1 MIVRLLAVFAL
12 VLICARPLPAQ
23 QETPVDLELVLA
35 LDASGSVNQ
44 QEFSLQLR
52 GYAEAFRNP
61 AVIQAITSGE
71 TGVVAVT
78 MMIWAGDR
86 RDGTRVVADWAMIN
100 GPESA
105 NSFVEAFTKTPRF
118 MLRDGTSLS
127 NAIEISSKMF
137 DTNTFRGS
145 RKVIDISGDG
155 TNNVG
160 YEPSIARDLAVK
172 SGITING
179 LAILTDFPDLD
190 EYYAKSVVGGA
201 GAFVIAA
208 QNYDAFSAAILQ
220 KLVREISWRPAEHDP
235 EFALARLLR
244 GER

>member
-1 MIVRLLAVFAL
+1 VRIGRLLAVLLLL
-12 VLICARPLPAQ
+12 VGPGPLLAQ
-23 QETPVDLELVLA
+23 QEAPVDLELVLA

-44 QEFSLQLR
+44 QEFALQLR

-71 TGVVAVT
+71 TGNVAVM

-86 RDGTRVVADWAMIN
+86 RDGARTVADWALIN

-105 NSFVEAFTKTPRF
+105 NAFVETFTRVPRF
-118 MLRDGTSLS
+118 MLRDGTSIS
-127 NAIEISSKMF
+127 NAIEIATKAF
-137 DTNTFRGS
+137 DNNGYRGA

-160 YEPSIARDLAVK
+160 YEPAIARDIAVK
-172 SGITING
+172 SGITVNG

-190 EYYAKSVVGGA
+190 DYYAKNVVGGT
-201 GAFVIAA
+201 GAFVISA
-208 QNYDAFSAAILQ
+208 QNFEAFSAAILQ
-220 KLVREISWRPAEHDP
+220 KLVREISWRPAGEAP
-235 EFALARLLR
+235 TSFARLNLKR
-244 GER
+244 

>member
-1 MIVRLLAVFAL
+1 MTLVRLLAVLAL
-12 VLICARPLPAQ
+12 FVVVARPLPAQ
-23 QETPVDLELVLA
+23 QETAVDLELILA

-44 QEFSLQLR
+44 QEFALQLR

-71 TGVVAVT
+71 TGTVAVT
-78 MMIWAGDR
+78 MLIWAGDR
-86 RDGTRVVADWAMIN
+86 RDGTRVVADWVMIN

-105 NSFVEAFTKTPRF
+105 NAFVETFTKTPRF
-118 MLRDGTSLS
+118 MLRDGTSIS
-127 NAIEISSKMF
+127 NVIEITSKMF
-137 DTNTFRGS
+137 DTNQFRGS
-145 RKVIDISGDG
+145 RKVVDISGDG

-172 SGITING
+172 SGVTING

-190 EYYAKSVVGGA
+190 DYYAKNVVGGA
-201 GAFVIAA
+201 GAFVISA

-220 KLVREISWRPAEHDP
+220 KLVREISWRPSPEDP
-235 EFALARLLR
+235 EFAVARLR
-244 GER
+244 